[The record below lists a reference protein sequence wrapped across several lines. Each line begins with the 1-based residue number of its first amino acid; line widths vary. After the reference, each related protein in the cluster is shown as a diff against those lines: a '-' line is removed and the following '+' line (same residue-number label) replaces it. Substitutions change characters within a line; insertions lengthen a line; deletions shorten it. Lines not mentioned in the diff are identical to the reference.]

1 MTLRWVPIPSTQR
14 IEDRRRGLDRTHPDS
29 ISYASESCE
38 RFAPRRPVAQAGSRL
53 QWWSDVESK
62 AMSANSDNYRTAVAG
77 FDAVI
82 ENVSDGQ
89 WTSEAPCEGWTAA
102 HVVGHVIGG
111 MRVVAGGS
119 WDGTDL
125 ERAGD
130 DPKASYAAAR
140 DAALAN
146 LTEDALADVK
156 PGPAG
161 DMTLDAMLGMF
172 LTNDILIHTWDLAT
186 ATGQQV
192 VLDPALV
199 ESAHAALVAAGDFV
213 RAPNIFGPAV
223 EPPVGA
229 DAQTKLL
236 CFAGRRAG

>member
-1 MTLRWVPIPSTQR
+1 
-14 IEDRRRGLDRTHPDS
+14 
-29 ISYASESCE
+29 
-38 RFAPRRPVAQAGSRL
+38 
-53 QWWSDVESK
+53 
-62 AMSANSDNYRTAVAG
+62 MSVNSDNYRTAVAG

-82 ENVSDGQ
+82 SQVSDDQ
-89 WTSEAPCEGWTAA
+89 WTSDAPCDGWTAA

-111 MRVVAGGS
+111 MRIVAGGS

-140 DAALAN
+140 DAALGN
-146 LTEDALADVK
+146 LTDEALAEVK

-161 DMTLDAMLGMF
+161 DMALDDMLAMF

-192 VLDPALV
+192 TLDPALV
-199 ESAHAALVAAGDFV
+199 ESAHAGLVRAGDFI

-223 EPPVGA
+223 EPPAGA

>member
-1 MTLRWVPIPSTQR
+1 
-14 IEDRRRGLDRTHPDS
+14 
-29 ISYASESCE
+29 
-38 RFAPRRPVAQAGSRL
+38 
-53 QWWSDVESK
+53 
-62 AMSANSDNYRTAVAG
+62 MSANSDNYRTAVVG
-77 FDAVI
+77 FDAVVA
-82 ENVSDGQ
+82 NVSEGQ
-89 WTSEAPCEGWTAA
+89 WTSAAPCEGWTAA

-111 MRVVAGGS
+111 MRIVAGGS

-130 DPKASYAAAR
+130 DPAASYAEAR

-146 LTEDALADVK
+146 ITDETLAEVK

-161 DMTLDAMLGMF
+161 DMTLDAMMAMF

-192 VLDPALV
+192 ALNPALV
-199 ESAHAALVAAGDFV
+199 ESAHAGLVAAGDFV

-223 EPPVGA
+223 EPPEGA

-236 CFAGRRAG
+236 CFAGRHAL

>member
-1 MTLRWVPIPSTQR
+1 
-14 IEDRRRGLDRTHPDS
+14 
-29 ISYASESCE
+29 
-38 RFAPRRPVAQAGSRL
+38 
-53 QWWSDVESK
+53 
-62 AMSANSDNYRTAVAG
+62 MSANSDNYRTAVAG
-77 FDAVI
+77 FDAVVA
-82 ENVSDGQ
+82 NVSEGQ
-89 WTSEAPCEGWTAA
+89 WTSAAPCEGWTAA

-111 MRVVAGGS
+111 MRIVAGGS

-125 ERAGD
+125 ERAGN
-130 DPKASYAAAR
+130 DPAASYAEAR

-146 LTEDALADVK
+146 ITDETLAEVK

-161 DMTLDAMLGMF
+161 DMTLDAMMGMF

-192 VLDPALV
+192 ALDPALV
-199 ESAHAALVAAGDFV
+199 ESAHAGLVAAGDFV

-223 EPPVGA
+223 EPPADA